1 MEYKQLMIKAHSN
14 INSYKLI
21 PSSTSSYIKIFPAY
35 INWNIRNMKHVRSEV
50 E

>member
-21 PSSTSSYIKIFPAY
+21 PISTSCYMKIFPTY
-35 INWNIRNMKHVRSEV
+35 LNWNIRNKKHARSEA